1 MTTRCL
7 LPMLFYCS
15 LFIYIF
21 VYVFMYLFIYLFV
34 IDSLT
39 KPKAQYFAHVGWP
52 VSTWDVPFSSSQHWV
67 CKHLLQYLILTQGI
81 HIQVSVQT
89 HELSEPTE
97 TPLYPSLCASIH

>member
-15 LFIYIF
+15 LFIYLCIYLYICLC
-21 VYVFMYLFIYLFV
+21 VYVFIYLFV

-52 VSTWDVPFSSSQHWV
+52 VSTWDVPFSS
-67 CKHLLQYLILTQGI
+67 
-81 HIQVSVQT
+81 
-89 HELSEPTE
+89 P
-97 TPLYPSLCASIH
+97 